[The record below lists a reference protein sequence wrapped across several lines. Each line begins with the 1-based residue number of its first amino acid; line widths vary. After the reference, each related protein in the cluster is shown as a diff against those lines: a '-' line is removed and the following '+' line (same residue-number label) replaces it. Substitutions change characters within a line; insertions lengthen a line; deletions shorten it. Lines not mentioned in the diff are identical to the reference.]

1 MMGDLKRGRTVR
13 SLCRLL
19 RHYRDVRV
27 VFISPPAFEME
38 SDIKDYL
45 GEHRIEYTEVAN
57 LHQVLPEL
65 DAIYVTRM
73 QSEYDTDDESSGVD
87 LTRFSIN
94 SGELRRMKSS
104 AVIMHPLPRG
114 PEIHPSVDKDPRSM
128 YWRQERNGMWI
139 RAALIASVL
148 GATDQI
154 RDAESRFTT

>member
-1 MMGDLKRGRTVR
+1 
-13 SLCRLL
+13 
-19 RHYRDVRV
+19 
-27 VFISPPAFEME
+27 ME

-45 GEHRIEYTEVAN
+45 RDHRVEYTEVTN
-57 LHQVLPEL
+57 LHDALPEL

-73 QSEYDTDDESSGVD
+73 QSEYDTEGESSGVD
-87 LTRFSIN
+87 LTRFSI
-94 SGELRRMKSS
+94 SSDELQRMKLS

-148 GATDQI
+148 GAADQI
-154 RDAESRFTT
+154 REAESRFTTQ